1 MSLIMDNTLM
11 IWRWRY
17 SRGWG
22 AAAEWT
28 TVAVYGCSQPLY
40 HQLYRVS
47 NDHRAYRSQ
56 PLPVR
61 LLARHLSHNIHSAS
75 YRRRRGFDVGGRSCH
90 RLTKPSRLVVALV
103 RYQDSE
109 MYVGPHCR
117 LPLHNPFR
125 RRRHAAAVYHHH
137 RLLLANLRSH
147 TNCQASHSQNSTTG
161 KNRQKP
167 NSNLSIFPTI
177 SFLTVF
183 GF

>member
-75 YRRRRGFDVGGRSCH
+75 HCRRRCFNVGGRSCP
-90 RLTKPSRLVVALV
+90 RLTKPSRLVVALL
-103 RYQDSE
+103 RHQDSE
-109 MYVGPHCR
+109 VSVGLQCR
-117 LPLHNPFR
+117 LPLHHPLH
-125 RRRHAAAVYHHH
+125 RRRHAAAVHHHH
-137 RLLLANLRSH
+137 RLLLENLRLYS
-147 TNCQASHSQNSTTG
+147 TCQAAHSPSTNTG
-161 KNRQKP
+161 KIRQRAFRFTEEC
-167 NSNLSIFPTI
+167 LY
-177 SFLTVF
+177 LYAALLLV
-183 GF
+183 